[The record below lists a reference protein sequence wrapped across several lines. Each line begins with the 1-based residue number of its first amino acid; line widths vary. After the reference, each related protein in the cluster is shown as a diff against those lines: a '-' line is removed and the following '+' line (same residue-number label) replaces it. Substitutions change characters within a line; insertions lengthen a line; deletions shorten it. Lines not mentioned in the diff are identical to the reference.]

1 MNFAIPRQDNTELL
15 LYVWKIIDLPYIH
28 LDDLLYKISYELFL
42 FPPER
47 ATTFIKTLL
56 KENLLIE
63 DENGMISLSTTL
75 NKRLLLWQADRKNTV
90 LGNIKSVK
98 KRRLLTTKIE
108 NDEKSSFSLILKS
121 FSDKNTLN
129 RAVNISDKDF
139 DVQEL
144 DNEKGVIKS
153 SVAGSKEN
161 SYYIEIDLK
170 KKLLKHNCH
179 DFETRRSKNKQFC
192 KHLVRL
198 FLLLKEKNEQ
208 SAEFFLK
215 ELAKDVEEW
224 EFSP

>member
-75 NKRLLLWQADRKNTV
+75 NKRLLLWQADRKNMV
-90 LGNIKSVK
+90 LGKIKSVK

-179 DFETRRSKNKQFC
+179 DFETRKSKNKQFC

>member
-98 KRRLLTTKIE
+98 KRRLLTTKIK

-144 DNEKGVIKS
+144 DNEKGMIKS

>member
-144 DNEKGVIKS
+144 DNEKGMIKS

>member
-1 MNFAIPRQDNTELL
+1 MNFAIPRQDNTELSIYL
-15 LYVWKIIDLPYIH
+15 WKIIDLPYIH
-28 LDDLLYKISYELFL
+28 LDDLLYKISYEIFL

-47 ATTFIKTLL
+47 ATRFIENLV
-56 KENLLIE
+56 KENMLTK
-63 DENGMISLSTTL
+63 DDNGMIRLSTTL
-75 NKRLLLWQADRKNTV
+75 NKRLLLWQADRKNKV
-90 LGNIKSVK
+90 LGKIKSVN
-98 KRRLLTTKIE
+98 KRKLLTTKIE

-144 DNEKGVIKS
+144 DKKKGMIKS

-170 KKLLKHNCH
+170 EKLLKHNCH

-208 SAEFFLK
+208 TAEFFLK
-215 ELAKDVEEW
+215 ELAKNVEEW
-224 EFSP
+224 EFSL